1 MFGSN
6 DNNKRSV
13 SAPAG
18 KEERNGIFLVCEQSF
33 ISGKVSTA
41 ENTVINGTIEG
52 TLNVENNVAVGAKG
66 VVRGPVYAHSLTLDG
81 EVVGDVI
88 CKGPVR
94 LSASARLT
102 GDVQCT
108 ALIVMEGAYF
118 CGKVVCDKPAA
129 PEPEAVP
136 QAEPEQ
142 QA

>member
-6 DNNKRSV
+6 DKNKKNVGV
-13 SAPAG
+13 SAG
-18 KEERNGIFLVCEQSF
+18 KEESTGMFLVCEQSF
-33 ISGKVSTA
+33 ISGKVNTA

-52 TLNVENNVAVGAKG
+52 TLNVENDVAVGAKG

-129 PEPEAVP
+129 LEPEAVP

>member
-1 MFGSN
+1 MFGS
-6 DNNKRSV
+6 KEKTKKVV
-13 SAPAG
+13 STPVA
-18 KEERNGIFLVCEQSF
+18 KEERAGMFLVCEQSF

-52 TLNVENNVAVGAKG
+52 TLNVENNVTVGTKG

-108 ALIVMEGAYF
+108 SLTISEGAYF
-118 CGKVVCDKPAA
+118 CGKVVCTQVK
-129 PEPEAVP
+129 
-136 QAEPEQ
+136 
-142 QA
+142 

>member
-1 MFGSN
+1 MFGS
-6 DNNKRSV
+6 KEKTKKVV
-13 SAPAG
+13 STPVA
-18 KEERNGIFLVCEQSF
+18 KEERAGMFLVCEQSF
-33 ISGKVSTA
+33 ISGSVSTA
-41 ENTVINGTIEG
+41 ENTLINGTVEG
-52 TLNVENNVAVGAKG
+52 SLNVENDVAVGAKG